1 MNPGKAMPRFSRRP
15 MRRAGASGFTMI
27 ELLMTVAILGILSV
41 AAIPSF
47 RTFIAEQR
55 IKTASFD
62 LISMLTMARSEA
74 IKRGANVTI
83 AMSSSFFTVTSP
95 DGTILL
101 KQEVPAGVT
110 FTGGSTV
117 IYNSS
122 GRLSAAFTPL
132 QLSSTAS
139 TSVRCISIDLSGR
152 PNSKKAA
159 C

>member
-1 MNPGKAMPRFSRRP
+1 MPRLGRRP
-15 MRRAGASGFTMI
+15 IRRAGVLGFTLI
-27 ELLMTVAILGILSV
+27 ELLMAVVILAILSA

-83 AMSSSFFTVTSP
+83 AMSSSFFTVTAP
-95 DGTILL
+95 DGTVLL

-110 FTGGSTV
+110 FTGGSTIV
-117 IYNSS
+117 YNSS
-122 GRLSAAFTPL
+122 GRLNTAFTPM

-139 TSVRCISIDLSGR
+139 NSVRCISIDLGGR

>member
-15 MRRAGASGFTMI
+15 MRRAGAPGFTMI

-83 AMSSSFFTVTSP
+83 AVSSSFFTVTSP
-95 DGTILL
+95 DGTVLL

-110 FTGGSTV
+110 FTGGSAV

-122 GRLSAAFTPL
+122 GRLTTAFTPM
-132 QLSSTAS
+132 QLSSTS
-139 TSVRCISIDLSGR
+139 SNSVRCISIDLSGR

>member
-1 MNPGKAMPRFSRRP
+1 MMAVV
-15 MRRAGASGFTMI
+15 I
-27 ELLMTVAILGILSV
+27 LAILSA
-41 AAIPSF
+41 AAIPTF
-47 RTFIAEQR
+47 RSFIAEQR

-74 IKRGANVTI
+74 IKRNANVTI
-83 AMSSSFFTVTSP
+83 GMTSSLFTVTAS

-101 KQEVPAGVT
+101 QQEVPAGVT
-110 FTGGSTV
+110 FTGGSAIV
-117 IYNSS
+117 YNGS
-122 GRLSAAFTPL
+122 GRLNAAFTPV

-139 TSVRCISIDLSGR
+139 ASVRCISIDLSGR